1 MARKGLDSRLDR
13 IMDALLPVGS
23 MERAEYFLHP
33 EHRAALD
40 NHRRTTARIIDRLEN
55 SAPGGWYASYLDG
68 DPAAQLPQ
76 MPDAL
81 RKALRLP
88 EPPVVT
94 PDTSADEA
102 ARLWQRFALGDDR

>member
-1 MARKGLDSRLDR
+1 MARKGLESRMQRL
-13 IMDALLPVGS
+13 MDALLPVGS

-40 NHRRTTARIIDRLEN
+40 NHRQTTARIIDRLEN
-55 SAPGGWYASYLDG
+55 SAPGSWFAACLDN
-68 DPAAQLPQ
+68 DPDAQVPT
-76 MPDAL
+76 MPYAL
-81 RKALRLP
+81 RKALKLP

-102 ARLWQRFALGDDR
+102 ARLWQRFALGDEQ